1 MAHLQNWLGL
11 LVPWHCDHPPLV
23 RKSR

>member
-1 MAHLQNWLGL
+1 MAHLQNWFGL

>member
-1 MAHLQNWLGL
+1 MAHLQNGFDL
-11 LVPWHCDHPPLV
+11 LPPNIVTIPLV

>member
-1 MAHLQNWLGL
+1 MAHLQNWFGRLY
-11 LVPWHCDHPPLV
+11 CDHPPLV